1 MCGRYRIEDRDYAE
15 FNEIIERI
23 NRRAAAEPVKTSGEI
38 FPADVVPVVA
48 SSRGLTPSAFAMRWG
63 YTLEDGRRVINARSE
78 TAADR
83 PMFRDGML
91 NRRCAI
97 PATNYYEWE
106 RIGRQKTRYAIRPA
120 EGGLFYMAGIYRIE
134 AGRPVFTI
142 LTREP
147 AHSIAFIHDRMPV
160 ILRSDLVKDWI
171 DPRCRAGEILDC
183 AVLDVAHEREP
194 GAEQMAMRL

>member
-1 MCGRYRIEDRDYAE
+1 MCGRYRIEDREYAE

-120 EGGLFYMAGIYRIE
+120 EGGLFYMAGM
-134 AGRPVFTI
+134 GVPSGT
-142 LTREP
+142 
-147 AHSIAFIHDRMPV
+147 
-160 ILRSDLVKDWI
+160 LVGVGVGTGVQ
-171 DPRCRAGEILDC
+171 RA
-183 AVLDVAHEREP
+183 
-194 GAEQMAMRL
+194 